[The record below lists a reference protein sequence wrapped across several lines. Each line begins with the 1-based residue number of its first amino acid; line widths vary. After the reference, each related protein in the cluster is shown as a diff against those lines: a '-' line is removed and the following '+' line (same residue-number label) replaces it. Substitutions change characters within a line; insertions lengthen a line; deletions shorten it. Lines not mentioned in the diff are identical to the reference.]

1 MDILKEYILQCE
13 KAKEIQKAWKPK
25 VGDNFCM
32 QGNLRVTTTIN
43 IVTVV
48 TKSLNN
54 QSICVRG
61 INGYALDI
69 SLAVFIPSQA
79 QLQGMLHKTFQGVY
93 ALGKCA
99 YLFNGIKKNREY
111 YGIFKSM
118 EQLWLAFVMK
128 EKYNKIWNGEEWK
141 KL

>member
-1 MDILKEYILQCE
+1 MDTSKEYILMCE
-13 KAKEIQKAWKPK
+13 KAPK
-25 VGDNFCM
+25 LQPHDLEFENRDYISYKGKWGIYFNASFYLEGTFDEGF
-32 QGNLRVTTTIN
+32 IDYE
-43 IVTVV
+43 
-48 TKSLNN
+48 LNPFRIHT
-54 QSICVRG
+54 Q
-61 INGYALDI
+61 D
-69 SLAVFIPSQA
+69 